1 MKLDLD
7 SRSIEFPCPHCGQK
21 LNETIGRLKSNPQ
34 LICTECGKT
43 FGVDADE
50 LRKGIDAVQK
60 SLDDF
65 GAMLRKLGK

>member
-7 SRSIEFPCPHCGQK
+7 SRSIEFPCPHCGQE

-34 LICTECGKT
+34 LTCTECGKT

-50 LRKGIDAVQK
+50 LRKGIDTVQK